1 MTVSHFV
8 LCYDIADKKRLQRL
22 QRLVSNHLIQLQYS
36 VYYGSLSKTDMDKLI
51 GQIQDITHK
60 SQDDIRVYETE
71 PLTDAFVIT
80 KYSSDIMLFE
90 NSC

>member
-36 VYYGSLSKTDMDKLI
+36 VYYGSLSKTDIDKLI
-51 GQIQDITHK
+51 SQIQDITHK

-71 PLTDAFVIT
+71 PITDAFVIT
-80 KYSSDIMLFE
+80 KHSSDIMLFE
-90 NSC
+90 NSY